1 MTRTRT
7 PHQVACVALG
17 VLFAAACT
25 AKAPHH
31 EPHQR
36 APTGA
41 PATAGASAMATSTTA
56 PAPRFAPFD
65 SLTLQAACDSA
76 IGLEADREYRQAVAA
91 AAGAPGVLMY
101 AAPTHDRP
109 CYQLGVASAGLRDS
123 LADVLRHA
131 GVPLRAVTYLHVT
144 HVPPDDI
151 ELGGGGTAR

>member
-1 MTRTRT
+1 MAHTRI

-17 VLFAAACT
+17 VLFATACT
-25 AKAPHH
+25 AKAPDH
-31 EPHQR
+31 ESHQQ
-36 APTGA
+36 AA
-41 PATAGASAMATSTTA
+41 ATASPTVSATASTTA

-109 CYQLGVASAGLRDS
+109 CYQLGVASAELRDS